1 MNYFA
6 HGLRYLDRPYFLVG
20 TAMPDFLSV
29 VDRRVRMRVRNVEPF
44 VTEVASHESELAA
57 GVIQHLEDD
66 RWFHKTRGFFE
77 ITGELTRLF
86 RDHVAEDDRFR
97 ASFLGHVVS
106 ELLLDRVLM
115 ENHPGA
121 LDLYY
126 EAWSQIDRELVEDS
140 INRMSRE
147 QTDRLARGLRL
158 FQQERFLYDYAD
170 SQRLLFRLNQVMK
183 RVNLPPLTEST
194 MTVFD
199 AGEAIIRERWRELLP
214 AEHFDLT
221 NV

>member
-1 MNYFA
+1 
-6 HGLRYLDRPYFLVG
+6 
-20 TAMPDFLSV
+20 MPDFLSV
-29 VDRRVRMRVRNVEPF
+29 VDRRVRMRARNVEPF
-44 VTEVASHESELAA
+44 VVDDESDESELAA
-57 GVIQHLEDD
+57 GVLQHLEDD

-86 RDHVAEDDRFR
+86 REHVAEDDRFR

-115 ENHPGA
+115 TNHPGA

-126 EAWSQIDRELVEDS
+126 DAWSQIDRELIEDS

-158 FQQERFLYDYAD
+158 FQEERFLYDYSD

-194 MTVFD
+194 IAVFES
-199 AGEAIIRERWRELLP
+199 GETIIRDRWRELLP
-214 AEHFDLT
+214 AEYFDLT
-221 NV
+221 NI